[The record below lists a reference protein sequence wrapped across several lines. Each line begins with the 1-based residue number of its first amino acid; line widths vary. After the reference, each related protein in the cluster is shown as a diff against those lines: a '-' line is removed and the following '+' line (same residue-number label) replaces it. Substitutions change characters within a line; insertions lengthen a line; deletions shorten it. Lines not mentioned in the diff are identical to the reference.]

1 MTGAGEGR
9 GGEEGLTEKS
19 KQNRPPPKLQPIEML
34 SEFRGEYGSI
44 GQDLLDR
51 GEYQDAINSFD
62 KSLNVYPKSVY
73 YMYGKGLALARLGKH
88 EEAIEYYDKI
98 IETSEKYLLDT
109 LQSIATFIDLYK
121 ITFSA
126 FYEKWNSFS
135 KLRKFVEAS
144 LCFDKTKEYL
154 EAWPPE
160 DKTFRTWENFW
171 IYRARTFLKKQDNVE
186 RCLSNLEKA
195 FLIYKESHDRMQW
208 PIFIERIK
216 EEKDFKAILND
227 EHFKEMILS
236 STSSTSSSSRSSD
249 E

>member
-1 MTGAGEGR
+1 MTGAGEG
-9 GGEEGLTEKS
+9 GGEEELTEKKS
-19 KQNRPPPKLQPIEML
+19 KQNRPPPKFQPIEML
-34 SEFRGEYGSI
+34 SEFRGEHGSI
-44 GQDLLDR
+44 GQDHLNR
-51 GEYQDAINSFD
+51 GEYHEAINFFD
-62 KSLNVYPKSVY
+62 KALNVYPKSVY

-98 IETSEKYLLDT
+98 IETSEKYLSDT

-126 FYEKWNSFS
+126 FYEKWDSLN

-144 LCFDKTKEYL
+144 LYLDKTKEYL

-160 DKTFRTWENFW
+160 GKTFRTWENFW
-171 IYRARTFLKKQDNVE
+171 LYRARTFLKKQDNVE

-195 FLIYKESHDRMQW
+195 FLIYKESHDRMHW

-236 STSSTSSSSRSSD
+236 SSSSSLSSRSSD